1 MRPPDNGMFED
12 AAFVHP
18 IRTEFKYLD
27 ALAYADAKVALNT
40 KMSRRPPLF
49 VASSNVSKKRNKP
62 LTDLNRRLTI
72 PTHSYTQMVTEPDLA
87 GAGSRLEGRP
97 ASRPGGFLI

>member
-1 MRPPDNGMFED
+1 MIGEAREPRRAVGD
-12 AAFVHP
+12 
-18 IRTEFKYLD
+18 IK
-27 ALAYADAKVALNT
+27 NT
-40 KMSRRPPLF
+40 TS
-49 VASSNVSKKRNKP
+49 P

-72 PTHSYTQMVTEPDLA
+72 PMHSYPQMATEPDLA